1 LACRCQAA
9 TRSGP
14 MTCPPSPEP
23 VPREDAGRSPPDR
36 RLRADRAACAFC
48 RRTHLA
54 GGAGGVTAAPQP
66 GTSSGRV
73 NANLQG
79 RITGAPRHRGVV
91 GPPPPPYAAPEG
103 PPAGPARSAGVSR

>member
-36 RLRADRAACAFC
+36 RLRADRAACAFS
-48 RRTHLA
+48 RRTPLA
-54 GGAGGVTAAPQP
+54 GGPGGVTAAPQP

-73 NANLQG
+73 NANLPG
-79 RITGAPRHRGVV
+79 RITGAPGTAGWWAPRAATLC
-91 GPPPPPYAAPEG
+91 GP
-103 PPAGPARSAGVSR
+103 